1 VTLDLDAT
9 DDPTHGRQQLSLF
22 NGHYDRWC
30 YLPLLAFATFNDE
43 SDQHLLAAVLRP
55 GVC

>member
-1 VTLDLDAT
+1 MRGRRCKLVTLDLDAT

-30 YLPLLAFATFNDE
+30 YLPL
-43 SDQHLLAAVLRP
+43 
-55 GVC
+55 